1 MRKLKTIASLAILGI
16 GIAVAPLSLAHHS
29 AVAFDKTKTQVVKG
43 TVTRFIWRNPHLS
56 VQLDVTADD
65 GSTEEWRIEGGSTRE
80 MVANG
85 FDREG
90 TGQSTEERRGG
101 RPDAGADP
109 GRWQDVR
116 HGGGFVCRGAG

>member
-65 GSTEEWRIEGGSTRE
+65 GSTEEWRTGG
-80 MVANG
+80 
-85 FDREG
+85 
-90 TGQSTEERRGG
+90 
-101 RPDAGADP
+101 
-109 GRWQDVR
+109 
-116 HGGGFVCRGAG
+116 